1 MDQKHMM
8 QTEADFMHLI
18 SIAMTTS
25 SFQDRC
31 FSGVLPE
38 LLQLL
43 NDRPEGTTVVKLRE
57 YPARQKCIR
66 NSVLVDRNCHLSGSG
81 SCLSINC
88 YPVNLLLHFC
98 THTSLQLIISAGRQ
112 DNNNYH
118 SGNVNLIQER
128 IRSSVP
134 SKFCMNIMPK
144 GENLRIA
151 QSLKFV
157 LKNA

>member
-1 MDQKHMM
+1 
-8 QTEADFMHLI
+8 
-18 SIAMTTS
+18 
-25 SFQDRC
+25 
-31 FSGVLPE
+31 
-38 LLQLL
+38 
-43 NDRPEGTTVVKLRE
+43 
-57 YPARQKCIR
+57 
-66 NSVLVDRNCHLSGSG
+66 
-81 SCLSINC
+81 LSINC

-98 THTSLQLIISAGRQ
+98 TYTSLQQIISAGRQ

-144 GENLRIA
+144 GENLRLA
-151 QSLKFV
+151 QSPKFV